1 MTRTGA
7 DLTHHSRARR
17 SRPTLLPAYSIFTMV
32 FSMQTTD
39 WTRSRSGGEVDAP
52 GTPVDA
58 VAIEARHLF
67 KHYGE
72 IEAVHDLSF
81 TVRSGRCTA
90 FLGPNGAGKTTT
102 IKTLY
107 GKARADARPETE
119 ISVLGYSL
127 PRQELEVKSLTGLVP
142 QDNSLDEELNV
153 EQNLIIYGR
162 LNGMPRVRAR
172 TRIAELLA
180 FMELTDKARSR
191 VKELSG
197 GMQRR
202 LVIARSLLNSPRL
215 LILDEPTTGLDP
227 QVRHLIWDRLRS
239 LMRDGVT
246 ILLTTHYMDEAF
258 QLANEII
265 IMDKGRKVLQGEPRA
280 LLADHIEGYVMEVH
294 DPRMLENLVAR
305 TLSLLEDRVR
315 REDSSERILL
325 YSSDA
330 SALEAVGRALPPGA
344 YLLRQTNLED
354 LFLKTTGRTLHE

>member
-1 MTRTGA
+1 MGIP
-7 DLTHHSRARR
+7 L
-17 SRPTLLPAYSIFTMV
+17 
-32 FSMQTTD
+32 
-39 WTRSRSGGEVDAP
+39 RSGVEAGASAP
-52 GTPVDA
+52 SLDP
-58 VAIEARHLF
+58 VAIEARHLY

-72 IEAVHDLSF
+72 VEAVHDLSF
-81 TVRSGRCTA
+81 AVQTGRCTA

-107 GKARADARPETE
+107 GKARADFRPETS
-119 ISVLGYSL
+119 ITVLGFSL
-127 PRQELEVKSLTGLVP
+127 PRQELEVKTLTGLVP

-153 EQNLIIYGR
+153 EQNLAIYAR
-162 LNGMPRVRAR
+162 LNAMPRARAR
-172 TRIAELLA
+172 ARIAELLE
-180 FMELTDKARSR
+180 FMELTEKARSR

-239 LMRDGVT
+239 LMRGGVT

-258 QLANEII
+258 QLAHEII
-265 IMDKGRKVLQGEPRA
+265 IMDKGQKVLQGEPRS
-280 LLADHIEGYVMEVH
+280 LLAEHIERYVLEIH
-294 DPRMLENLVAR
+294 DPQASSSVVTRAVSRLDPPR
-305 TLSLLEDRVR
+305 QVR

-325 YSSDA
+325 YASDA
-330 SALEAVGRALPPGA
+330 DALEAVARALPSGS

-354 LFLKTTGRTLHE
+354 LFLKTTGRALHE